1 MDIKDEVP
9 AAGLC
14 TPESNSKDQMAP
26 LENEEGAKIETNS
39 GKRHNKSKGDQP
51 TQKQKDVQHK
61 DANADTDPHYE
72 VSDNAN
78 ALSISKGDQPTQKH
92 NKKNALLKDANAD
105 TKLHSE
111 GSDNAN
117 AMSIFNFASSPLQDA
132 PASRRTRRSA
142 AVEAKKQQLAD
153 LNTSWGVAG
162 GASSSTT
169 EEEKCM
175 SCRKTGRRRSRVRLV
190 SPQSQESSGDN
201 KESVLEIQEDSR
213 DTSAVFDQGISD
225 TEETTGSAG
234 ATKRSQRAAAASKQ
248 KAKTGCQPKEAEG
261 AYEKESSESDLAKSK
276 VMKKEKSSQ
285 EKNEYSSGTERKAR
299 KVSDKKLN
307 DERSEAA
314 YTDSNM
320 GSSAGVKNSV
330 DKSLMSPPS
339 TGPNRRSKSRTR
351 GASTERVPPG
361 GKSRHHEEPS
371 GIGKRMKSSNQDDPT
386 GGSETLMSPAS
397 TGPKRRGKAGSQ
409 ETPPGVPPRKQRASY
424 PPGK

>member
-1 MDIKDEVP
+1 MDIKDEAT

-14 TPESNSKDQMAP
+14 TSESNSKDQMAP

-39 GKRHNKSKGDQP
+39 RKRHNKSKGDQP

-61 DANADTDPHYE
+61 DANADTDPHSE
-72 VSDNAN
+72 GSDNAN
-78 ALSISKGDQPTQKH
+78 ALSISKGDQPTQKL
-92 NKKNALLKDANAD
+92 KKDALLKDANAD
-105 TKLHSE
+105 TKPRSE

-117 AMSIFNFASSPLQDA
+117 AMSIFNFASSPLEDA

-190 SPQSQESSGDN
+190 SPQSQESNGGND
-201 KESVLEIQEDSR
+201 KEHVLDIQG
-213 DTSAVFDQGISD
+213 DTSAVFDQGIAD

-234 ATKRSQRAAAASKQ
+234 PTKRSQRAAAVSKQ
-248 KAKTGCQPKEAEG
+248 KVKTGCRPKEAEG
-261 AYEKESSESDLAKSK
+261 AYEKESSKSDLAKSK

-285 EKNEYSSGTERKAR
+285 EKNESSSGTECKAR
-299 KVSDKKLN
+299 NVSDKKSN
-307 DERSEAA
+307 VERSEAA

-320 GSSAGVKNSV
+320 GPSAGVKNPV
-330 DKSLMSPPS
+330 DKTLMSPPC

-351 GASTERVPPG
+351 GASTDRVTPG
-361 GKSRHHEEPS
+361 GKSRHYEEPS
-371 GIGKRMKSSNQDDPT
+371 GIGKKSSNQDDPT

-397 TGPKRRGKAGSQ
+397 TGPKQRGKVGSQ
-409 ETPPGVPPRKQRASY
+409 GTPPGVPPRKQRASY